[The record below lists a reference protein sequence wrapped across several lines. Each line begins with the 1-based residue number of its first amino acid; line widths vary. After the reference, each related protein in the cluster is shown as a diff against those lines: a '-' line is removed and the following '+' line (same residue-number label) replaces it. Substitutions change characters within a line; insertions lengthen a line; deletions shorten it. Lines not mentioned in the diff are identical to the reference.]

1 MRHREEAVS
10 DLYDVI
16 IIGSGP
22 GGYVA
27 AIRAG
32 QLGLKTA
39 IIEKEHLGGTC
50 LNVGCIPTK
59 ALLRSAEV
67 LTTAREAKQFGV
79 NVSDAQLDLPAV
91 IARKEK
97 VVLERRKG
105 VEALMAKNKATVFAG
120 AGSIAA
126 PGKVLVTGKD
136 GVQELTG
143 KAVIIASGS
152 APKSL
157 PFAQIDEQTIIS
169 STGALN
175 LTELPAHIAIIGAG
189 AIGVEFASMLQEF
202 GSKVTLI
209 EALPQVLPLEDKESA
224 AELARAF
231 RSRGIR
237 MLTAAKVGGVT
248 KTAKGVTL
256 KVTGSD
262 GAVEDIEADK
272 LLMAVGR
279 RPVTEGLGLEALGVK
294 MDRGFVVVDGHMRT
308 NVKGVYAIGDCAV
321 IEGQGAHLQLAHVA
335 SAEGILAVE
344 TIAGH
349 DVKPLDYNAI
359 PRAVYSHP
367 EVASIGLTEEQAVAQ
382 GYSVKIGKFPMRAS
396 SKSGII
402 GERGGMVKLVIDAKY
417 GEILGMHMVGPMATE
432 IIAEIAVAK
441 RLEATV
447 EEIAHTVHAHPTVAE
462 AVMEAAHAALGGAI
476 HI

>member
-1 MRHREEAVS
+1 MS
-10 DLYDVI
+10 DVYDII

-32 QLGLKTA
+32 QLGLRTA
-39 IIEKEHLGGTC
+39 IVEKEHLGGTC

-67 LTTAREAKQFGV
+67 LTTARDARQFGV
-79 NVSDAQLDLPAV
+79 LAGDVQLDLAAV
-91 IARKEK
+91 QARKDK
-97 VVLERRKG
+97 IVLERRKG
-105 VEALMAKNKATVFAG
+105 VEALMQKNKAAIYAG
-120 AGSIAA
+120 TGSIVA
-126 PGKVLVTGKD
+126 PGVVRVAGKD
-136 GVQELTG
+136 GQRELTA
-143 KAVIIASGS
+143 KTIIIATGS

-157 PFAQIDEQTIIS
+157 PFAQIDEESIIS
-169 STGALN
+169 SSGALA

-189 AIGVEFASMLQEF
+189 AIGVEFASLLQEF

-209 EALPQVLPLEDKESA
+209 EALPQILPLEDKESA
-224 AELARAF
+224 AEVARAF

-237 MLTAAKVGGVT
+237 MLPAARVGGVS
-248 KTAKGVTL
+248 KTASGVTVQ
-256 KVTGSD
+256 VTGSD
-262 GAVEDIEADK
+262 GVVEEIAADK

-279 RPVTEGLGLEALGVK
+279 QPVTEGIGLEALGVK
-294 MDRGFVVVDGHMRT
+294 LDRGFIVVDGHMRT
-308 NVKGVYAIGDCAV
+308 NVKNVYAIGDCV
-321 IEGQGAHLQLAHVA
+321 VVEGQGAHLQLAHVA

-344 TIAGH
+344 GIAGQA
-349 DVKPLDYNAI
+349 VKPLDYNAI

-367 EVASIGLTEEQAVAQ
+367 EVASIGLTEEQAVQQ
-382 GYSVKIGKFPMRAS
+382 GYAVTIGKFPLRAS

-402 GERGGMVKLVIDAKY
+402 GERGGLVKLVVDAKY

-447 EEIAHTVHAHPTVAE
+447 EEIAQTVHAHPTVAE